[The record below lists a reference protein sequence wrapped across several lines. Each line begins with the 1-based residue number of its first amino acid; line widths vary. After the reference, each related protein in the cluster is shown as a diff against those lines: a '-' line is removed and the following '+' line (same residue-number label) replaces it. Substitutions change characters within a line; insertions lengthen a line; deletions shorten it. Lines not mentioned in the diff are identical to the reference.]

1 MLVAFGTKVKLNNY
15 PFPQK
20 TSFIQHEELQ
30 SWTTSISIKP
40 SGDSGKALVAS
51 WLLHT
56 LPRHNRFGIVHTRQ
70 DILHVG
76 GNHIHSVPN
85 LHSCHRDFE
94 TYSARS
100 ALQETFEVLSL
111 ANHFIVISWIR
122 NFVSWRAHDRRS
134 PLAVGNLYNW
144 ILHCQRPTR
153 ASSFSVP
160 GAISFHGN
168 GWIVGTLLIH
178 YLDLGSN
185 F

>member
-100 ALQETFEVLSL
+100 ALQETFEVLWQTTSSSSVEFGIL
-111 ANHFIVISWIR
+111 CHGGRMIEEAPWLSETSTTGSCIVSDPPEPL
-122 NFVSWRAHDRRS
+122 VSAFLEQYPSMAMGGLW
-134 PLAVGNLYNW
+134 
-144 ILHCQRPTR
+144 
-153 ASSFSVP
+153 VP
-160 GAISFHGN
+160 CWF
-168 GWIVGTLLIH
+168 TT
-178 YLDLGSN
+178 
-185 F
+185 